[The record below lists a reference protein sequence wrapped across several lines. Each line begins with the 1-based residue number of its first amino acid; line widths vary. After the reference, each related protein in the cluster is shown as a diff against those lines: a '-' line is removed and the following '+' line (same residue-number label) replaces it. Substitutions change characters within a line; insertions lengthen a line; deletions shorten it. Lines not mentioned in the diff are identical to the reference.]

1 MCGRLYNTLSAQQ
14 VSEVYGKS
22 KTCGCGYK
30 NAPQITGSDKC
41 YKSYN
46 AAPTRYMPIIYAPL
60 KEEKSRK
67 SNKSVKS
74 GRTSKNEKVIPEK
87 EEEKEIGCS

>member
-1 MCGRLYNTLSAQQ
+1 
-14 VSEVYGKS
+14 
-22 KTCGCGYK
+22 
-30 NAPQITGSDKC
+30 
-41 YKSYN
+41 
-46 AAPTRYMPIIYAPL
+46 MPIIYAPL